1 MPYLMV
7 EKSGVNVGKIIKFP
21 KKPPDSAAIRCKEFS
36 DAVDKCVVWA
46 LKNKISII
54 EIAAILANRVGEV
67 IRHAEPHEKLKLK
80 DACKSL
86 IDKKAEPK

>member
-1 MPYLMV
+1 MV